1 MLGSKYMAND
11 NDPNPNK
18 ILSTLYIISLFN
30 KNGVYACA
38 VGNIKGDT
46 PARVTQLEF
55 AENGGRS
62 VI

>member
-1 MLGSKYMAND
+1 MAND

-18 ILSTLYIISLFN
+18 IFSTLSVISVFN
-30 KNGVYACA
+30 KKGVYSCA

-46 PARVTQLEF
+46 RARVTQLEF

>member
-1 MLGSKYMAND
+1 MAND
-11 NDPNPNK
+11 NDPNK
-18 ILSTLYIISLFN
+18 ILSTYISVISVFN
-30 KNGVYACA
+30 KKGVHSCA

-46 PARVTQLEF
+46 RARVTQLEF